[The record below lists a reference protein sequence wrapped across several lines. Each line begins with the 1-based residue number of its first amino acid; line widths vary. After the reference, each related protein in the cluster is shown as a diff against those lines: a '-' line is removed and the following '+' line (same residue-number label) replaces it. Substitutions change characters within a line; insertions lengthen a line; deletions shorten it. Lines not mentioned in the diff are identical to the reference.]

1 MQNRTPNFLVAES
14 KAERAL
20 EHIKILEVRLK
31 MLNARPDFC
40 KSKSIAK
47 QVQAL
52 EEMLRG
58 YKEYYRLKK
67 TQAEELL
74 NEMHGK
80 EPWWGIKE
88 RESIAEHKLLS
99 PIAATPDPTPTL
111 KWYLLGCKPDQVGE
125 DDASHSTNGSFQNHF
140 TLSKS
145 RLFYHAA

>member
-31 MLNARPDFC
+31 MLNARPDSC
-40 KSKSIAK
+40 KSNSLAK

-58 YKEYYRLKK
+58 YKEYYQLKK

-74 NEMHGK
+74 NEIHGK
-80 EPWWGIKE
+80 E
-88 RESIAEHKLLS
+88 S
-99 PIAATPDPTPTL
+99 
-111 KWYLLGCKPDQVGE
+111 
-125 DDASHSTNGSFQNHF
+125 
-140 TLSKS
+140 
-145 RLFYHAA
+145 